1 MEFCR
6 FCPPGCL
13 VGLSCKGRM
22 AWEACHMGTEC
33 HPYLLET
40 SRGCQ
45 GSTWLSGSPLVQV
58 CVIHLMGCA
67 SSQVSVYCLLSPS
80 LGGLFLTCLPRKTR
94 TEPSSSPSS
103 VIGNN
108 PGLWDLLLAGKNWN
122 ILEAKPFLFS
132 ILAKSKALSIF
143 HMDSNEQAVAKE

>member
-13 VGLSCKGRM
+13 LGLSCKGRM

-45 GSTWLSGSPLVQV
+45 GSTWLSGSPVLQV
-58 CVIHLMGCA
+58 CVTHLMGCA

-80 LGGLFLTCLPRKTR
+80 LGGLFLTCLPLPRKTR

-103 VIGNN
+103 VTETTQVFRTCF
-108 PGLWDLLLAGKNWN
+108 LAGKNWN

-132 ILAKSKALSIF
+132 ILAKKQSPEYLP
-143 HMDSNEQAVAKE
+143 HG